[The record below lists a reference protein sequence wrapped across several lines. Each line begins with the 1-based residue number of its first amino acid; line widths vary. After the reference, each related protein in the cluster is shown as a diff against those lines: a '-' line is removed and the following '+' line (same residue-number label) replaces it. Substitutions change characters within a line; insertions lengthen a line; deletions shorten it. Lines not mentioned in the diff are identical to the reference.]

1 MTRLIT
7 ATLMASLLMV
17 TISGCDKQTK
27 STSTQETTIATPG
40 GEVKVTVE
48 KEAMK
53 FDDNSSTVEL

>member
-7 ATLMASLLMV
+7 ATLTASLLMV

-40 GEVKVTVE
+40 GETKITVE
-48 KEAMK
+48 KEIKQTGDKPPAAAP
-53 FDDNSSTVEL
+53 